1 MTLRQIQSIT
11 QPAFTSLCLCSL
23 LLFSGH
29 TQAFDV
35 RFSGY
40 GSIVAGTLLGEGDEP
55 YTADAVSGGTY
66 DDAIRFEPE
75 SLIALRAV
83 GTINDE
89 MTATVQVTGKGAQ
102 GSDAFVEWAYV
113 SYQLTPETVINAGR
127 FRLPLFYYSDFL
139 DAAYAYHWIRPPVD
153 TYGIPVS
160 TLTGVNLVNTHYFNN
175 VGLTTQIWYGAETD
189 ETEDV
194 VADITKSQGINLMLE
209 YEWIRLRGVYHTLRL
224 GIDPKPLLITTPG
237 GLIQIDPDPFSTHIT
252 YKAAAFMV
260 DYESFL
266 WRSEY
271 TKVDNGT
278 AVEKSMYASLG
289 YQFGTLTPHY
299 TYSKF
304 DAVEEK
310 QTHTV
315 GLRWDF
321 KPAAALKVE
330 YTNFHYESEGGYTA
344 VGPVDPDEYRS
355 ELISVA
361 LDFIF

>member
-1 MTLRQIQSIT
+1 MIPRQIQSVT
-11 QPAFTSLCLCSL
+11 QFAFTSLCLCSL
-23 LLFSGH
+23 LLFSGQ
-29 TQAFDV
+29 TTALDV

-40 GSIVAGTLLGEGDEP
+40 GSIVAGTLIGEGDQP
-55 YTADAVSGGTY
+55 YIADAVSGGTY
-66 DDAIRFEPE
+66 DGEIRFEPE

-83 GTINDE
+83 GDINDD
-89 MTATVQVTGKGAQ
+89 MTATVQIVGKGAE
-102 GSDAFVEWAYV
+102 GSDAFIEWAYV

-160 TLTGVNLVNTHYFNN
+160 TLTGVNVVNTHYFNN

-189 ETEDV
+189 DAEQV
-194 VADITKSQGINLMLE
+194 VADITKSQGINLMVE
-209 YEWIRLRGVYHTLRL
+209 YEWIRLRAVYHTLVL
-224 GIDPKPLLITTPG
+224 GIDPKPLLINTPG
-237 GLIQIDPDPFSTHIT
+237 GLIQIDPDAFSIDIT

-266 WRSEY
+266 WRSEF
-271 TKVDNGT
+271 TEVDNGEK
-278 AVEKSMYASLG
+278 EKSSYVSLG

-299 TYSKF
+299 TYSKYE
-304 DAVEEK
+304 AVEEK

-321 KPAAALKVE
+321 KPAAALKFE
-330 YTNFHYESEGGYTA
+330 YSNFHYETEGGYTV
-344 VGPVDPDEYRS
+344 VGPVDPNEYRS
-355 ELISVA
+355 ELISIA
-361 LDFIF
+361 LDFVF